1 MRSLKTREAAALLNI
16 SPNTLRTWERKYGYP
31 KPLRSPGKHRAYT
44 YAEIAALRDALARG
58 LSVQSAISAVREELG
73 ADTEAL
79 VIALDAFSTAEAD
92 RAMEASLA
100 LRSLERS
107 VDEVLLPALDEI
119 RRRDGHVSARW
130 AASLRWGVDW
140 LGRAQRLSRPLD
152 PGPGV
157 LIGDASGGGLA
168 AARASVH
175 ALELFCRRDG
185 LRVLVLPVEAH
196 GRLGEAL
203 AAVEPLCVVVVGGQA
218 SDEQVARWTY
228 SVRRSAAEPAIAQY
242 LRPDRGGGSG
252 ATDHVLTGPPVAA
265 HRQLRDLV
273 AASRD
278 AKRVASPAE
287 AHGSAQP
294 G

>member
-31 KPLRSPGKHRAYT
+31 KPLRSPGRHRAYT
-44 YAEIAALRDALARG
+44 YAEIAALRDALGRG

-79 VIALDAFSTAEAD
+79 VLALDSFSPADAD

-119 RRRDGHVSARW
+119 RRRDGRASARW
-130 AASLRWGVDW
+130 ATSLRWGVEW
-140 LGRAQRLSRPLD
+140 LCRAQRLSRPAG

-157 LIGDASGGGLA
+157 LIGDACGGGLA

-196 GRLGEAL
+196 GRLAEAL
-203 AAVEPLCVVVVGGQA
+203 AAVEPLCVVVVGAQA
-218 SDEQVARWTY
+218 SDDQVARWTY
-228 SVRRSAAEPAIAQY
+228 SVRQCSERPPIAQY
-242 LRPDRGGGSG
+242 LRPARGGSG
-252 ATDHVLTGPPVAA
+252 PADHVLTGLPVAA

-273 AASRD
+273 AAAGD
-278 AKRVASPAE
+278 AKRGASPPE
-287 AHGSAQP
+287 AHRSAQS

>member
-31 KPLRSPGKHRAYT
+31 KPLRSPGRHRTYT

-73 ADTEAL
+73 ADTDAL
-79 VIALDAFSTAEAD
+79 VLALDSFSFADAD

-107 VDEVLLPALDEI
+107 VDEVLLPALDEV
-119 RRRDGHVSARW
+119 RRRDGNVSARW
-130 AASLRWGVDW
+130 ATSLRWGVDW
-140 LGRAQRLSRPLD
+140 LCRAQRFSRPLG
-152 PGPGV
+152 PGPGI
-157 LIGDASGGGLA
+157 LIGDACGGGLA
-168 AARASVH
+168 ASRASVH
-175 ALELFCRRDG
+175 ALELYCRRDG

-196 GRLGEAL
+196 GRLAEAL
-203 AAVEPLCVVVVGGQA
+203 AAVEPLCVVIVGAQA
-218 SDEQVARWTY
+218 SDDQVARWAY
-228 SVRRSAAEPAIAQY
+228 SVRRCAEAPIAEY
-242 LRPDRGGGSG
+242 LRPARPGGSG
-252 ATDHVLTGPPVAA
+252 VTSHVLSGLPVTA

-273 AASRD
+273 AASRG
-278 AKRVASPAE
+278 AKRVVSAAE

-294 G
+294 D